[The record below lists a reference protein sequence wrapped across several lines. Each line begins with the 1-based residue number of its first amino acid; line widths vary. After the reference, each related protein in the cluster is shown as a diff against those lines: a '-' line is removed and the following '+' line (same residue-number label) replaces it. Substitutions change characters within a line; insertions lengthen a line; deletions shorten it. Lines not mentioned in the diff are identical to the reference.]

1 MRIDLIAPPYSGH
14 LHPILAIAR
23 QLAPHHQVR
32 VISTPAAQ
40 ARIRAC
46 GLSAVS
52 VLDTQAD
59 RLLLEIA
66 NPPHAVGHHPLRLR
80 RQLHDALGLMAR
92 IGDELKAHWREHRP
106 DLAIVDFTL
115 PSAGLAAQAMG
126 IAWWTS
132 MPSPCVI
139 ETSDG
144 PPAYFGGLLPASNAR
159 QRVWHALA
167 RRLTRGFKRTLHLC
181 YRRQMHACGLPAIY
195 RRDRSEAVYSP
206 LCILALGLPSF
217 ELAQR
222 WPAAVRFVG
231 PQLCTPPS
239 ALASP
244 AFVAGQRHVLVTL
257 GTHLHWVKHRMDAVL
272 RALAPQFPDV
282 IFHFSDGDTTAP
294 QQQGH
299 GNYQRLPYVDYAQH
313 LKRYA
318 LVVHHGGAGILYAC
332 LAAGLPSIVYPLDYD
347 QFDHA
352 ARLQVAGA
360 AWWLRELEGLPALL
374 RVALATP
381 EPPSGMRRL
390 QTELHAIDTQARIL
404 RLVDAFA
411 QTGVVPQV

>member
-23 QLAPHHQVR
+23 QLAPHHQVQ

-52 VLDTQAD
+52 VLDAQAD

-66 NPPHAVGHHPLRLR
+66 NPPHAVGHNPLRLR
-80 RQLHDALGLMAR
+80 RQLHNALGLMAR
-92 IGDELKAHWREHRP
+92 MGDVLKARWRERRP
-106 DLAIVDFTL
+106 DLVIVDFTL
-115 PSAGLAAQAMG
+115 PSAGLAAQAMD

-139 ETSDG
+139 ETVDG
-144 PPAYFGGLLPASNAR
+144 PPAYFGGLLPATSVT
-159 QRVWHALA
+159 QRIWHAIA
-167 RRLTRGFKRTLHLC
+167 RRLTRGFKRSVHVC
-181 YRRQMHACGLPAIY
+181 YRRQMHACGLSAMY
-195 RRDRSEAVYSP
+195 RSDHSEAVYSP
-206 LCILALGLPSF
+206 QCILALGLPSF

-239 ALASP
+239 AVASP
-244 AFVAGQRHVLVTL
+244 EFVAGRRHVLVTL

-272 RALAPQFPDV
+272 RALAPQFPEV
-282 IFHFSDGDTTAP
+282 IFHFSDGDTAAP
-294 QQQGH
+294 QQQAH

-313 LKRYA
+313 LHRYA

-360 AWWLRELEGLPALL
+360 AWWLRALDELPALL
-374 RVALATP
+374 REALGTS
-381 EPPSGMRRL
+381 ELPSGVRRL
-390 QTELHAIDTQARIL
+390 QTELHAIDAQARIV